1 MCFADFPEIP
11 LGSLN
16 TRKNNLSLHIVTKNY
31 FAQCFV
37 KKLVCAMI
45 FTTTNVQNYIRR
57 YYHS

>member
-45 FTTTNVQNYIRR
+45 YTTETYTTI
-57 YYHS
+57 